1 MPDLNTSTTTALPL
15 PLHGWRGLVLAGSLT
30 ALIFL
35 FIPWFQ
41 NQQDTPTLT
50 LGSEREEALA
60 LQPSSTAS
68 GVKWQVFS
76 QTGQLSYEISASKLQ
91 QFSNEQYATI
101 VGPSIQVQDKELR
114 PWKISA
120 AQGKVS
126 QGNQLSDQGDQI
138 ELFERVRITQAQR
151 QNALGGISIETS
163 KLSIYPK
170 DKRAYTEESVVV
182 KHPRFITQSNGLD
195 LDLQTGTLRFIQGD
209 ITRVV
214 SKLFL
219 HEHSEDS

>member
-1 MPDLNTSTTTALPL
+1 MSDLNASTKAALPL
-15 PLHGWRGLVLAGSLT
+15 PLHGRRGLVFAGSLA

-41 NQQDTPTLT
+41 NQQDTPTLA
-50 LGSEREEALA
+50 LDNEQEEALA

-68 GVKWQVFS
+68 GVTWQVFS

-91 QFSNEQYATI
+91 QFSNEQFATI

-114 PWKISA
+114 PWQISA
-120 AQGKVS
+120 GQGKVS
-126 QGNQLSDQGDQI
+126 QGNQLSDQDDQI

-163 KLSIYPK
+163 KLSIYPN
-170 DKRAYTEESVVV
+170 DKRAYTEESVIV
-182 KHPRFITQSNGLD
+182 KHPRFITRSNGLD